1 VFGGPAS
8 RHPKSGLFGHFD
20 PASFL
25 CSEEVD
31 FRPRIKEGRS
41 RIPYRLDMVIIRK
54 GGKSSHQIR
63 TRERSS
69 AHIQPDCPARPVDRR
84 IGKVLEAIECNPS
97 ASVQELSR
105 LVNLSSSRLSHLFKA
120 AVGLNLNTF
129 LSNRRVERA
138 ADLLQSTEMQI
149 KEITYSAGYSQASSF
164 VRAFERR
171 FGSSPTNYRRQRFVL
186 RNSRSD

>member
-1 VFGGPAS
+1 VFGGQAS
-8 RHPKSGLFGHFD
+8 RHPKSSLFGHFA
-20 PASFL
+20 PAFFL
-25 CSEEVD
+25 GSEEVD
-31 FRPRIKEGRS
+31 SCLRIKAVCYP
-41 RIPYRLDMVIIRK
+41 IWYWLDIVIIRK
-54 GGKSSHQIR
+54 GAKSSRQIK
-63 TRERSS
+63 TLEMSS
-69 AHIQPDCPARPVDRR
+69 THAQLDFPARPADRR
-84 IGKVLEAIECNPS
+84 IGKVLEAIESNPS
-97 ASVQELSR
+97 ASIQELSR

-129 LSNRRVERA
+129 LSNRRLERA

-149 KEITYSAGYSQASSF
+149 KEITYCAGYSQAPSF